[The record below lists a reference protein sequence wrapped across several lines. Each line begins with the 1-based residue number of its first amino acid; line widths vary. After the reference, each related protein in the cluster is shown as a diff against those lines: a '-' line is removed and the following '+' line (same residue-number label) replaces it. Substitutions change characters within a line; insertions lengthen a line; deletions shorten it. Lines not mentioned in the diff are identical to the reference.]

1 MLVCLLLLPA
11 DRDLLSRGISSV
23 SGGREELMN
32 DDVVCGVPGVQQ
44 VAVRC
49 GVRADSAGAGLGTA
63 ARGALQRETVR
74 GLGRGV
80 QAENI

>member
-44 VAVRC
+44 VAVR
-49 GVRADSAGAGLGTA
+49 AGAGLGTA
-63 ARGALQRETVR
+63 ARGALQRETV
-74 GLGRGV
+74 
-80 QAENI
+80 

>member
-1 MLVCLLLLPA
+1 MLDCLLLLPA

-44 VAVRC
+44 TAVRC
-49 GVRADSAGAGLGTA
+49 GVRADSAAWGLFSGKLSEDSGEVS
-63 ARGALQRETVR
+63 RLKIFDVGIK
-74 GLGRGV
+74 
-80 QAENI
+80 NI

>member
-1 MLVCLLLLPA
+1 MLDCLLLLPA

-49 GVRADSAGAGLGTA
+49 GVRADSAGGSSAGNCPRTR
-63 ARGALQRETVR
+63 ARCPG
-74 GLGRGV
+74 
-80 QAENI
+80 

>member
-1 MLVCLLLLPA
+1 MLDCLLLLPA
-11 DRDLLSRGISSV
+11 DRDLLSTGISSV

-49 GVRADSAGAGLGTA
+49 GVRADSA
-63 ARGALQRETVR
+63 ARGALQWETVR